1 MVTVAAHL
9 LLAKN
14 LNVQELFMSAFTPR
28 LNLLVGL
35 LLVAAGNASAATHT
49 NVPGGANTGLPFA
62 SFGNAA
68 NPSGD
73 SPAVGEVFALTSGAM
88 LSSFSFYAI
97 GNVTQSLQLNL
108 AQWNPGTN
116 AQNQPVNSVGPT
128 LLTTGAAVESFNSAG
143 GFTTLAF
150 DNLALSLTPNTKYIA
165 YLTSSDPAVTGIQLS
180 RTQTAADASGFGI
193 GNAYRSNVPGTGWQ
207 LPFNGNGFLSLQYTA
222 VVSAVPEP
230 GTYALMLAGLG
241 VIGVVAR
248 RRRASI

>member
-1 MVTVAAHL
+1 MTAFAPRLTLLAGL
-9 LLAKN
+9 LLA
-14 LNVQELFMSAFTPR
+14 
-28 LNLLVGL
+28 
-35 LLVAAGNASAATHT
+35 AAGSVCAETYT

-62 SFGNAA
+62 YFGNAS

-97 GNVTQSLQLNL
+97 GNVTQSLQLNV
-108 AQWNPGTN
+108 AQWNPDTN
-116 AQNQPVNSVGPT
+116 AKNQAVNAVGPT
-128 LLTTGAAVESFNSAG
+128 MLTTGSAVESFNSAG

-150 DNLALSLTPNTKYIA
+150 DNLALSLNPNTKYIA
-165 YLTSSDPAVTGIQLS
+165 YLTSNDPTVTGIQLS
-180 RTQTAADASGFGI
+180 RTQTAADVSGFGI

-241 VIGVVAR
+241 VIGMVAR
-248 RRRASI
+248 RRSVKTG